1 MEKSGDPD
9 TKGKD
14 WKPRKFQHSLYR
26 NVSCIALIVIFI
38 LNSPSCALS
47 AGVSTKAAGIDCG

>member
-9 TKGKD
+9 TTGKGRG
-14 WKPRKFQHSLYR
+14 PRKSQHSVYR

-47 AGVSTKAAGIDCG
+47 ARVSSIAAGLDCG